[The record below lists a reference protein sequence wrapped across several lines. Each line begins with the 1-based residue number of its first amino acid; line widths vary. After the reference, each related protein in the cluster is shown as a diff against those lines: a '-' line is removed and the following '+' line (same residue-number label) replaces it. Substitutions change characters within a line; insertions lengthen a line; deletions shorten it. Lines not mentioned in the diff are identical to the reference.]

1 MKTTGDSGIAPSVR
15 LLLMVGI
22 GVAVL
27 LFLYFWNPSEIWAFP
42 KCPFFALTGLKC
54 PGCGTLRAIHA
65 ITHLRLLEAFRL
77 NPLLVASIP
86 VLALMY
92 VSPRIRSN
100 VLLGR
105 ILLVLVIVWW
115 IARNVFKNLSCA

>member
-1 MKTTGDSGIAPSVR
+1 MKTTGDSGIAPTVR

-27 LFLYFWNPSEIWAFP
+27 LFLYFWNPSEIRAFP
-42 KCPFFALTGLKC
+42 KCPFFVLTGLKC

-86 VLALMY
+86 VLALMC

-115 IARNVFKNLSCA
+115 IARNVFRNLSCA

>member
-1 MKTTGDSGIAPSVR
+1 
-15 LLLMVGI
+15 MVGI